1 MLSTLYI
8 HPLPIT
14 HYPLFRLTLYH
25 FQIKKLHSFKK
36 LLPLGPTL
44 NMFRNFLKKYR
55 SSCSYP
61 PSLTPLECQHKITQ
75 ALQKKGPYLVGRMG
89 WLEGFAIGSLLTEGK
104 IEEAL
109 REKLAS
115 NAGVFPSSSEEI
127 NRFSKIYLEAL
138 RSSDLLGL
146 IRFPYEGWLI
156 KKYAPHAV
164 TADLGAL
171 EPFFSEE
178 PWSFSLQGLTVLV
191 VHPFSE
197 SIQHN
202 YLLHRN
208 KLFKNPNILPDF
220 SLRVIKAP
228 QTLEALKIQVQQESF
243 DVALVGCGAYGLPLG
258 AAIKAMGKMCVHLGG
273 ATQLLFGIRG
283 GRWSHH
289 PSYSGYR
296 SLMTEAWTAPLDRE
310 RPVGWD
316 KIEDGCYW

>member
-1 MLSTLYI
+1 MLALG
-8 HPLPIT
+8 
-14 HYPLFRLTLYH
+14 
-25 FQIKKLHSFKK
+25 QI
-36 LLPLGPTL
+36 L
-44 NMFRNFLKKYR
+44 NMFRNFFKKYR
-55 SSCSYP
+55 TAYSRSP
-61 PSLTPLECQHKITQ
+61 ALTPLECQQRIAQ
-75 ALQKKGPYLVGRMG
+75 ALQKKEPYLVGRMG
-89 WLEGFAIGSLLTEGK
+89 WLEGFALGSFLTEGT
-104 IEEAL
+104 IEDKL
-109 REKLAS
+109 REQLAT
-115 NAGVFPSSSEEI
+115 NAGVFPSSSEEMD
-127 NRFSKIYLEAL
+127 RFSKIYLEAL

-146 IRFPYEGWLI
+146 IGFPYEGWLI
-156 KKYAPHAV
+156 KKYAPRV
-164 TADLGAL
+164 LTADLGAL

-178 PWSFSLQGLTVLV
+178 PWSFSLQGLRVLV

-208 KLFKNPNILPDF
+208 MLFKNPNILPEF

-228 QTLEALKIQVQQESF
+228 QTITGNKREYPSWSQTLEALKMKVYQESF
-243 DVALVGCGAYGLPLG
+243 DVAVVGCGAYGLPLG

-296 SLMTEAWTAPLDRE
+296 SLMTEAWTSPLVRE